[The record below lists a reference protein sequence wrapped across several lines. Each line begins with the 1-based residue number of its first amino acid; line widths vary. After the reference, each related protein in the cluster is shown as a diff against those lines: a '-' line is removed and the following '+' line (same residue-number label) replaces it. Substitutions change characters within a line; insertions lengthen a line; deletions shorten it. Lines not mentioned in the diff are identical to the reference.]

1 MYLPGTTDLTKD
13 AQAVPNPESARPKRD
28 EVSLDGRRI
37 LDIVLSALALIFL
50 SPMMLAVA
58 AAIKLQDGGPIFF
71 AQERIG
77 LGGSVFKCLK
87 FRSMVVD
94 AEARLNHVLET
105 NPELKGYWESHRKLL
120 WDPRVTL
127 LGQIIRKTSLD
138 ELPQL
143 INVLRGDM
151 SLVGP
156 RPIMVSEKEI
166 YGRWL
171 ERYCTMR
178 PGITCLWQ
186 IRGRNQLTF
195 RQRIALDMLYRRN
208 EDVGSYLSILVQT
221 VPAVLLRQGTF

>member
-1 MYLPGTTDLTKD
+1 
-13 AQAVPNPESARPKRD
+13 
-28 EVSLDGRRI
+28 
-37 LDIVLSALALIFL
+37 
-50 SPMMLAVA
+50 MMLAA
-58 AAIKLQDGGPIFF
+58 AVAIKLQDGGPIFF

>member
-166 YGRWL
+166 YGRCL

>member
-13 AQAVPNPESARPKRD
+13 AQSVPNPQSARPKRD
-28 EVSLDGRRI
+28 DVTLDGRRI

-50 SPMMLAVA
+50 APMMLAVA
-58 AAIKLQDGGPIFF
+58 AAIKLQDGGPVFF

-156 RPIMVSEKEI
+156 RPIMVNEKEI

-208 EDVGSYLSILVQT
+208 ENVGSYLGILVQT

>member
-1 MYLPGTTDLTKD
+1 MYLPGTTDLTKH
-13 AQAVPNPESARPKRD
+13 AQALPHPHYVRPKK
-28 EVSLDGRRI
+28 ENLKLDGRRI
-37 LDIVLSALALIFL
+37 LDILLSAMALVFLA
-50 SPMMLAVA
+50 PMMVAVA
-58 AAIKLQDGGPIFF
+58 IAIKLQDGGPVFF
-71 AQERIG
+71 SQERVG
-77 LGGSVFKCLK
+77 LGGRVFNCLK

-105 NPELKGYWESHRKLL
+105 NPDLKGYWESHRKLL

-127 LGQIIRKTSLD
+127 LGQIIRKTSID

-143 INVLRGDM
+143 LNVLVGDM

-156 RPIMVSEKEI
+156 RPIMVTEKEL

-171 ERYCTMR
+171 KRYCTLR

-186 IRGRNQLTF
+186 IRGRNQLSF

-208 EDVGSYLSILVQT
+208 ENIGSYVSILVRT

>member
-13 AQAVPNPESARPKRD
+13 AQAVPNPQSARPKRD
-28 EVSLDGRRI
+28 DLTLDGRRI

-50 SPMMLAVA
+50 APMMLAVA
-58 AAIKLQDGGPIFF
+58 AAIKLQDGGPVFF

-156 RPIMVSEKEI
+156 RPIMVNEKAI

-186 IRGRNQLTF
+186 IRGRSQLTF

-208 EDVGSYLSILVQT
+208 ENVGSYLGILVQT

>member
-13 AQAVPNPESARPKRD
+13 AQAVPNPQSARPKRD
-28 EVSLDGRRI
+28 DVTLDGRRI

-50 SPMMLAVA
+50 APMMLAA
-58 AAIKLQDGGPIFF
+58 AVAIKLQDGGPVFF
-71 AQERIG
+71 AQDRIG

-156 RPIMVSEKEI
+156 RPIMVNEKAI

-208 EDVGSYLSILVQT
+208 ENVGSYLGILVQT
-221 VPAVLLRQGTF
+221 VPAVLLRQGT

>member
-13 AQAVPNPESARPKRD
+13 AQAVPNPQSARPKRD
-28 EVSLDGRRI
+28 DVTLDGRRI

-50 SPMMLAVA
+50 APMMLAA
-58 AAIKLQDGGPIFF
+58 AVAIKLQDGGPVFF
-71 AQERIG
+71 AQDRIG

-156 RPIMVSEKEI
+156 RPIMVNEKAI

-208 EDVGSYLSILVQT
+208 ENVGSYLGILVQT
-221 VPAVLLRQGTF
+221 VPAVLLRQGTL